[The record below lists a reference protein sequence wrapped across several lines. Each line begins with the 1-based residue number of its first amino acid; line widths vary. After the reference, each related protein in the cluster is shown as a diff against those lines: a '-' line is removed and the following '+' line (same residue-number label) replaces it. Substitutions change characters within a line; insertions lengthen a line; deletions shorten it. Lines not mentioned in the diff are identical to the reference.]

1 MDAISIK
8 TDYEV
13 LKSLIKIKD
22 LIPYGKAN
30 NIDTLGIIDDNLSSS
45 IEFYEECK
53 KNNIKPL
60 IALDVTLEDHIYIY
74 AKNYQGLKDLFKL
87 NTYLLDNKLTLEIL
101 KKYIINAYLVTTN
114 LNLYNELLK
123 ITQNIFLGVQNMD
136 AHPEIKNKFIF
147 NIARTIKKEDT
158 KYLSYLREIN
168 DDSKE
173 NLDLYKNDYLIL
185 ANNKHFTNL
194 INIEIEREE
203 NLIPHYDINIKDSY
217 KFLESLSVKGLTK
230 RLNGNVPDNYKQR
243 LIYELSVIKKMGFT
257 DYFLIVYD
265 YVKYAITHNILVG
278 PGRGSAAGSLVTYSL
293 GITQIDP
300 IKYGLLFERFLNP
313 GRITMPDIDIDF
325 DAEKRGEMITYVKER
340 YGSSNAMP
348 IMTYGTFASKQAL
361 LSVSKILN
369 VDISMLSPLIDAK
382 KTLKEN
388 LTKEVINVLNNNEDI
403 KKVYYEATKIEGLK
417 KHISTH
423 AAGVVISSKALD
435 EVIPIIKS
443 GDNYLTGYTMNYLE
457 SLGLLKMDFL
467 AIKDLTTISNILESI
482 NPKINI
488 NKISLNDEKV
498 FNAFSNAQTVG
509 IFQFESEG
517 MKSFLRR
524 LKPSTFT
531 DLSLALALYR
541 PGPMQSIDSF
551 INRRNGKE
559 EVTYIEKDLESIL
572 KETYGII
579 IYQEQIMQIFNK
591 LASYTYA
598 EADLIRRAISK
609 KKEDIIINE
618 KEKFIT
624 KSVNNGYKKENA
636 EKIYDLIM
644 KFASYGFNKSH
655 SVAYAMLAYQMM
667 YLKINYPK
675 EFYASLLTIN
685 INTTKTKEYIDEAK
699 TLGLKILKPDINKS
713 TDVYTFEESGI
724 RMPLTII
731 KNIGPVAIKEITE
744 ERKKGAFTDFTD
756 FVSRI
761 YNKGINNKT
770 IENLIYAGTFDEMG
784 ETRNT
789 LLTSLKN
796 VLIYAELVSGVG
808 DALVSKPELIKE
820 EELALSTLMQ
830 KEIELFGFYVSNHPA
845 SKYNGVKFNCIKEY
859 FDKNIE
865 AYGLLEKVKT
875 IKTKK
880 GDTMAF
886 LDLTDETGTASATI
900 FPNRIIY
907 INQIKE
913 GDLLKING
921 HVEKRLDRYQIIINK
936 IEIIKI

>member
-22 LIPYGKAN
+22 LITYAKAN
-30 NIDTLGIIDDNLSSS
+30 NIDTLGIIDNNLSSS

-60 IALDVTLEDHIYIY
+60 IALDVTLDDHIYIY

-87 NTYLLDNKLTLEIL
+87 NTYLLDNNLTIELL
-101 KKYIINAYLVTTN
+101 SKYITNTYLVTTSH
-114 LNLYNELLK
+114 NLYNELLK
-123 ITQNIFLGVQNMD
+123 ITSNLFLGVKNINED
-136 AHPEIKNKFIF
+136 KEIKNKVIF
-147 NIARTIKKEDT
+147 NIARTLKKEDT
-158 KYLSYLREIN
+158 KYLSYLREID

-173 NLDLYKNDYLIL
+173 NLDIYKNDYLIP
-185 ANNKHFTNL
+185 ADNKHFTNL

-300 IKYGLLFERFLNP
+300 IKYDLLFERFLNP

-325 DAEKRGEMITYVKER
+325 DAEKRGEMISYVKER
-340 YGSSNAMP
+340 YGIANAMP

-369 VDISMLSPLIDAK
+369 VDISTLSPLIDAK

-388 LTKEVINVLNNNEDI
+388 LTKEVINLLNNNEDI

-517 MKSFLRR
+517 MKNFLRR
-524 LKPSTFT
+524 LKPNTFT

-624 KSVNNGYKKENA
+624 RAVNNGYQKENA

-699 TLGLKILKPDINKS
+699 TLGLKILKPAINKS
-713 TDVYTFEESGI
+713 TDTYTFEEGGI

-744 ERKKGAFTDFTD
+744 ERKKGTFTDFTD

-820 EELALSTLMQ
+820 EELPLSTLMQ

-845 SKYNGVKFNCIKEY
+845 SKYKGVKFNKIKDY

-865 AYGLLEKVKT
+865 VYGLLEKVKT

-886 LDLTDETGTASATI
+886 LELTDETGSASATI

>member
-1 MDAISIK
+1 MDVISIK

-22 LIPYGKAN
+22 LITYAKAN
-30 NIDTLGIIDDNLSSS
+30 NINSLGVIDNNLSSS

-60 IALDVTLEDHIYIY
+60 IALDVTINDHIYIY

-87 NTYLLDNKLTLEIL
+87 NTYLLDNTLTIKVLS
-101 KKYIINAYLVTTN
+101 KYITNTYLVTTN
-114 LNLYNELLK
+114 INLYNELSK
-123 ITQNIFLGVQNMD
+123 ITSNLFLGVKNIND
-136 AHPEIKNKFIF
+136 AKEIKNKVIF
-147 NIARTIKKEDT
+147 NIARTLKREDT
-158 KYLSYLREIN
+158 KYLSYLREI
-168 DDSKE
+168 DGDSKE
-173 NLDLYKNDYLIL
+173 NLELYKNDYLIP
-185 ANNKHFTNL
+185 ADNKHFTDL
-194 INIEIEREE
+194 INIEIKGEE

-217 KFLESLSVKGLTK
+217 KYLEGLSVKGLTK

-300 IKYGLLFERFLNP
+300 IKYDLLFERFLNP

-325 DAEKRGEMITYVKER
+325 DAEKRGEMISYVKER
-340 YGSSNAMP
+340 YGTTNAMP

-369 VDISMLSPLIDAK
+369 IDISTLSPLIDAK

-388 LTKEVINVLNNNEDI
+388 LTKEVISLLNNNQEL

-423 AAGVVISSKALD
+423 AAGVVISSKQLD
-435 EVIPIIKS
+435 EIIPIIKS

-517 MKSFLRR
+517 MKNFLRR
-524 LKPSTFT
+524 LKPNTFT

-559 EVTYIEKDLESIL
+559 KVTYIEKDLESIL

-579 IYQEQIMQIFNK
+579 IYQEQIMQIARKMAGF
-591 LASYTYA
+591 SYA
-598 EADLIRRAISK
+598 KADELRRAMSK
-609 KKEDIIINE
+609 KKEDLLLSYKDDFISGGLSYGYDEKTLNE
-618 KEKFIT
+618 
-624 KSVNNGYKKENA
+624 VYN
-636 EKIYDLIM
+636 LIL
-644 KFASYGFNKSH
+644 KFANYGFNKAH
-655 SVAYAMLAYQMM
+655 SVSYA
-667 YLKINYPK
+667 I
-675 EFYASLLTIN
+675 
-685 INTTKTKEYIDEAK
+685 
-699 TLGLKILKPDINKS
+699 
-713 TDVYTFEESGI
+713 I
-724 RMPLTII
+724 RRWNTII
-731 KNIGPVAIKEITE
+731 
-744 ERKKGAFTDFTD
+744 
-756 FVSRI
+756 
-761 YNKGINNKT
+761 
-770 IENLIYAGTFDEMG
+770 
-784 ETRNT
+784 
-789 LLTSLKN
+789 
-796 VLIYAELVSGVG
+796 
-808 DALVSKPELIKE
+808 
-820 EELALSTLMQ
+820 
-830 KEIELFGFYVSNHPA
+830 
-845 SKYNGVKFNCIKEY
+845 
-859 FDKNIE
+859 
-865 AYGLLEKVKT
+865 
-875 IKTKK
+875 
-880 GDTMAF
+880 
-886 LDLTDETGTASATI
+886 
-900 FPNRIIY
+900 
-907 INQIKE
+907 
-913 GDLLKING
+913 
-921 HVEKRLDRYQIIINK
+921 
-936 IEIIKI
+936 

>member
-22 LIPYGKAN
+22 LIIYAKEN
-30 NIDTLGIIDDNLSSS
+30 NINVLGVIDGNLSSS

-53 KNNIKPL
+53 KNDIKPL
-60 IALDVTLEDHIYIY
+60 IALDVTLNDHIYVY

-87 NTYLLDNKLTLEIL
+87 NTYLLDNEPTLDIL
-101 KKYIINAYLVTTN
+101 KKYITNAYLVTTN
-114 LNLYNELLK
+114 VSLYNELSK
-123 ITQNIFLGVQNMD
+123 ITSNLFLGVKNINEVK
-136 AHPEIKNKFIF
+136 EIPNKVIF
-147 NIARTIKKEDT
+147 NIARALKKEDS
-158 KYLSYLREIN
+158 KYISYLREI
-168 DDSKE
+168 DGESKD
-173 NLDLYKNDYLIL
+173 NLDMYKNNYLIP
-185 ANNKHFTNL
+185 ADNKYFTDL
-194 INIEIEREE
+194 INIEIKGED

-217 KFLESLSVKGLTK
+217 KYLEGLAVKGLTK

-300 IKYGLLFERFLNP
+300 IKYDLLFERFLNP

-325 DAEKRGEMITYVKER
+325 NAEKRGEMISYVKER
-340 YGSSNAMP
+340 YGASNAMP

-361 LSVSKILN
+361 LSVSKILI
-369 VDISMLSPLIDAK
+369 VDISTLSPLIDAK

-388 LTKEVINVLNNNEDI
+388 LTKEVITLLNNNPEL

-457 SLGLLKMDFL
+457 RLGLLKMDFL

-524 LKPSTFT
+524 LKPNTFT

-559 EVTYIEKDLESIL
+559 KITYIEKDLESIL

-618 KEKFIT
+618 KEKFI
-624 KSVNNGYKKENA
+624 SRAVNNGYQKENA
-636 EKIYDLIM
+636 EKIYELIM
-644 KFASYGFNKSH
+644 MFASYGFNKSH

-713 TDVYTFEESGI
+713 IDVYTFEGGGI
-724 RMPLTII
+724 RMPLSVIR
-731 KNIGPVAIKEITE
+731 NIGPVAIKVITD
-744 ERKKGAFTDFTD
+744 ERRKGEFTDFTD

-761 YNKGINNKT
+761 YNKGINTKT

-808 DALVSKPELIKE
+808 DALVSKPELIKA
-820 EELALSTLMQ
+820 EELPLNELMQ
-830 KEIELFGFYVSNHPA
+830 KEIELYGFYVSNHPA
-845 SKYNGVKFNCIKEY
+845 SKYNCAKFNNIQKY

-865 AYGLLEKVKT
+865 TVGLLEKIKT

-886 LDLTDETGTASATI
+886 LELTDETGTISATI

-907 INQIKE
+907 INQIKT
-913 GDLLKING
+913 GDLLKIYG

>member
-13 LKSLIKIKD
+13 LKSLIKIKE
-22 LIPYGKAN
+22 LITYAKAN

-136 AHPEIKNKFIF
+136 AHPEIKNKVIF

-158 KYLSYLREIN
+158 KYLSYLREID

-388 LTKEVINVLNNNEDI
+388 LTKEVINVLNNNEDT

-655 SVAYAMLAYQMM
+655 SVAYAMLAYEMM

-699 TLGLKILKPDINKS
+699 TLGLKILKPEINKS

-921 HVEKRLDRYQIIINK
+921 HVKKRLDRYQIIINK

>member
-22 LIPYGKAN
+22 LITYAKAN

-60 IALDVTLEDHIYIY
+60 IALDASFKDHIYIY
-74 AKNYQGLKDLFKL
+74 AKNYQGLKELFKL

-101 KKYIINAYLVTTN
+101 KKYITNTYLVTTN
-114 LNLYNELLK
+114 INLYNELLN
-123 ITQNIFLGVQNMD
+123 ITQNIFLGVHNMD
-136 AHPEIKNKFIF
+136 NHPEIKNKVIF
-147 NIARTIKKEDT
+147 NIARTLKKEDT
-158 KYLSYLREIN
+158 KYLSYLREI
-168 DDSKE
+168 DGDSKE
-173 NLDLYKNDYLIL
+173 NIDIYKNDYLICSD
-185 ANNKHFTNL
+185 NKHFTDL
-194 INIEIEREE
+194 INIEIKGED

-217 KFLESLSVKGLTK
+217 KYLESLAVKGLTK
-230 RLNGNVPDNYKQR
+230 RLNGNVRDIYKQR
-243 LIYELSVIKKMGFT
+243 LIYELSVIRKMGFT

-300 IKYGLLFERFLNP
+300 IKYNLLFERFLNP
-313 GRITMPDIDIDF
+313 GRVTMPDIDIDF

-340 YGSSNAMP
+340 YGASNAMP

-369 VDISMLSPLIDAK
+369 IDISTLSPLIDAK

-388 LTKEVINVLNNNEDI
+388 LTKEVITILNNNEDI

-488 NKISLNDEKV
+488 NKINLNDSKV

-517 MKSFLRR
+517 MKNFLRR

-551 INRRNGKE
+551 INRKNGKE

-618 KEKFIT
+618 KGKFIT

-636 EKIYDLIM
+636 EKIYELIM

-713 TDVYTFEESGI
+713 TDVYTFEKEGI

-744 ERKKGAFTDFTD
+744 ERKKGTFTDFTD

-770 IENLIYAGTFDEMG
+770 IESLIYAGVFDEMG

-820 EELALSTLMQ
+820 EELPLNTLMQ

-845 SKYNGVKFNCIKEY
+845 SKYSGAKFNCIKDY

-886 LDLTDETGTASATI
+886 LELTDETGVASATI

>member
-13 LKSLIKIKD
+13 LKSLIKIKE
-22 LIPYGKAN
+22 LITYAKAN
-30 NIDTLGIIDDNLSSS
+30 NINVLGVIDDNLSSS

-60 IALDVTLEDHIYIY
+60 IGLDVTVNDHIYMY
-74 AKNYQGLKDLFKL
+74 AKNYDGLKDLFKL
-87 NTYLLDNKLTLEIL
+87 NTYLLDNELTLDVL
-101 KKYIINAYLVTTN
+101 KKYISNAYLVTTN
-114 LNLYNELLK
+114 VLLYHELLK
-123 ITQNIFLGVQNMD
+123 VTTNVFLGVKNMGD
-136 AHPEIKNKFIF
+136 APEVSEKIIF
-147 NIARTIKKEDT
+147 NIARALKKEDT
-158 KYLSYLREIN
+158 RYLTYLREIDG
-168 DDSKE
+168 DDKE
-173 NLDLYKNDYLIL
+173 NLNLYKSDYLIP
-185 ANNKHFTNL
+185 ADNKHFTDL
-194 INIEIEREE
+194 IDIEIERED
-203 NLIPHYDINIKDSY
+203 NLIPHYDVNIKDSY
-217 KFLESLSVKGLTK
+217 KFLEVLAVKGLTK
-230 RLNGNVPDNYKQR
+230 RLSGNVTDAYKQR

-300 IKYGLLFERFLNP
+300 IKYDLLFERFLNP

-325 DAEKRGEMITYVKER
+325 DAEKRGQMIDYVKER
-340 YGSSNAMP
+340 YGTFNAMP

-369 VDISMLSPLIDAK
+369 VDIGMLSPLIDAK
-382 KTLKEN
+382 KTLKDN
-388 LTKEVINVLNNNEDI
+388 LTKEVVDVLNGNSDI
-403 KKVYYEATKIEGLK
+403 KRVYYEATKIEGLK

-423 AAGVVISSKALD
+423 AAGVVISSKRLD

-467 AIKDLTTISNILESI
+467 AIKDLTTISNILGSI
-482 NPKINI
+482 SPKINI
-488 NKISLNDEKV
+488 NKIDLNDDKV
-498 FNAFSNAQTVG
+498 FKAFSNAQTVG

-524 LKPSTFT
+524 LKPNTFT

-541 PGPMQSIDSF
+541 PGPMQSIDAF

-559 EVTYIEKDLESIL
+559 KIIYIEKDLEGIL
-572 KETYGII
+572 RETYGII

-609 KKEDIIINE
+609 KKEDIILNE

-624 KSVNNGYKKENA
+624 RSVSNGYKRENA
-636 EKIYDLIM
+636 EQIYELIM

-675 EFYASLLTIN
+675 EFYTSLLTIN
-685 INTTKTKEYIDEAK
+685 INTTKTKEYIDEVK
-699 TLGLKILKPDINKS
+699 TLGIKVLKPDINKS
-713 TDVYTFEESGI
+713 EDVYTFDDDGI
-724 RMPLTII
+724 RMPLSVIR
-731 KNIGPVAIKEITE
+731 NIGPVAIKEITE
-744 ERKKGAFTDFTD
+744 ERQKGEFTDFTD

-761 YNKGINNKT
+761 YNKGINVKT
-770 IENLIYAGTFDEMG
+770 IENLIYAGVFDEMG
-784 ETRNT
+784 NTRNT

-808 DALVSKPELIKE
+808 DALVSKPELVRA
-820 EELALSTLMQ
+820 EELPLNELMQ
-830 KEIELFGFYVSNHPA
+830 KEIELYGFYVSNHPA
-845 SKYNGVKFNCIKEY
+845 SKYNGIKFNVIKDY

-865 AYGLLEKVKT
+865 VVGLLERVKT

-886 LDLTDETGTASATI
+886 LELSDETGTVSATL

-913 GDLLKING
+913 GDLLKLYG
-921 HVEKRLDRYQIIINK
+921 HVEKRLDRYQIVINK
-936 IEIIKI
+936 IEIVKI

>member
-22 LIPYGKAN
+22 LIPYAKAN

-300 IKYGLLFERFLNP
+300 IKYDLLFERFLNP

-482 NPKINI
+482 NSKINI

-524 LKPSTFT
+524 LKPSKFT

-655 SVAYAMLAYQMM
+655 SIAYAMLAYQMM

-875 IKTKK
+875 IKTKN

-886 LDLTDETGTASATI
+886 LDLADETGTASATI

>member
-22 LIPYGKAN
+22 LIPYAKAN
-30 NIDTLGIIDDNLSSS
+30 NIDTLGIVDNNLSSS

-87 NTYLLDNKLTLEIL
+87 NSYLLDNKLTLEIL

-136 AHPEIKNKFIF
+136 AHPEIKNKVIF

-158 KYLSYLREIN
+158 KYLSYLREID

-388 LTKEVINVLNNNEDI
+388 LTKEVINVLNNNEDT

-655 SVAYAMLAYQMM
+655 SVAYAMLAYEMM

-675 EFYASLLTIN
+675 EFYTSLLTIN

-699 TLGLKILKPDINKS
+699 TLGLKILKPEINKS

-921 HVEKRLDRYQIIINK
+921 HVKKRLDRYQIIINK

>member
-22 LIPYGKAN
+22 LITYAKAN
-30 NIDTLGIIDDNLSSS
+30 NINSLGVIDNNLSSS

-60 IALDVTLEDHIYIY
+60 IALDVTINDHIYIF

-87 NTYLLDNKLTLEIL
+87 NTYLLDNTLAIEVL
-101 KKYIINAYLVTTN
+101 SKYITNTYLVTTN
-114 LNLYNELLK
+114 INLYNELSKMTSNL
-123 ITQNIFLGVQNMD
+123 FLGVKNIND
-136 AHPEIKNKFIF
+136 AKEIKNKIIF
-147 NIARTIKKEDT
+147 NIARTLKREDT
-158 KYLSYLREIN
+158 KYLSYLREI
-168 DDSKE
+168 DGDSKE
-173 NLDLYKNDYLIL
+173 NLELYKNDYLIP
-185 ANNKHFTNL
+185 ADNKHFTDL
-194 INIEIEREE
+194 INIEIKGEE

-217 KFLESLSVKGLTK
+217 KYLEGLSAKGLTK

-300 IKYGLLFERFLNP
+300 IKYDLLFERFLNP

-325 DAEKRGEMITYVKER
+325 DAEKRGEMISYVKER
-340 YGSSNAMP
+340 YGATNAMP

-369 VDISMLSPLIDAK
+369 IDISTLSPLIDAK

-388 LTKEVINVLNNNEDI
+388 LTKEVISLLNNNQEL

-423 AAGVVISSKALD
+423 AAGVVISSKQLD
-435 EVIPIIKS
+435 EIIPIIKS

-498 FNAFSNAQTVG
+498 FKAFSNAQTVG

-517 MKSFLRR
+517 MKNFLRR
-524 LKPSTFT
+524 LKPNTFT

-559 EVTYIEKDLESIL
+559 KVTYIEKDLESIL

-624 KSVNNGYKKENA
+624 RSVNNGYQKEKA

-713 TDVYTFEESGI
+713 TDAYTFEEDGI

-744 ERKKGAFTDFTD
+744 ERKKSEFTDFTD

-761 YNKGINNKT
+761 YNKGINTKT
-770 IENLIYAGTFDEMG
+770 IENLIYAGVFDEMG

-789 LLTSLKN
+789 LLASLKN

-808 DALVSKPELIKE
+808 DALVSKPELIKT
-820 EELALSTLMQ
+820 EELPPNELMQ

-845 SKYNGVKFNCIKEY
+845 SKYNCVKFNNIKEY

-865 AYGLLEKVKT
+865 TVGLLEKIKT

-886 LDLTDETGTASATI
+886 LDLTDETGTISATI

-907 INQIKE
+907 INQIKT
-913 GDLLKING
+913 GDLLKIYG

-936 IEIIKI
+936 IEIKKI

>member
-22 LIPYGKAN
+22 LITYAKEN
-30 NIDTLGIIDDNLSSS
+30 NINTLGIIDNNLSSS
-45 IEFYEECK
+45 IEFYDECK

-60 IALDVTLEDHIYIY
+60 IALDVILNEHIYIY

-87 NTYLLDNKLTLEIL
+87 NTYLLDNELTLDIL
-101 KKYIINAYLVTTN
+101 KKYITNAYLVTTDI
-114 LNLYNELLK
+114 NLYNELSK
-123 ITQNIFLGVQNMD
+123 ITSNLFLGVKNINEVKEIQN
-136 AHPEIKNKFIF
+136 KVIF
-147 NIARTIKKEDT
+147 NIARALKKEDT
-158 KYLSYLREIN
+158 KYISYLREIEGEP
-168 DDSKE
+168 KE
-173 NLDLYKNDYLIL
+173 NLDIYKNDYLIP
-185 ANNKHFTNL
+185 ADNKHFTDL
-194 INIEIEREE
+194 INIEIKGED
-203 NLIPHYDINIKDSY
+203 NLIPHYDINIQDSY
-217 KFLESLSVKGLTK
+217 KYLESLAVKGLTK
-230 RLNGNVPDNYKQR
+230 RLNGIVPDNYKQR

-300 IKYGLLFERFLNP
+300 IKYDLLFERFLNP

-325 DAEKRGEMITYVKER
+325 DAEKRGEMISYVKER
-340 YGSSNAMP
+340 YGASNAMP

-369 VDISMLSPLIDAK
+369 IDISTLSPLIDAK

-388 LTKEVINVLNNNEDI
+388 LTKEVITLLNNNSEL

-423 AAGVVISSKALD
+423 AAGVVISSKVLD

-467 AIKDLTTISNILESI
+467 AIKDLTTISNILENI

-488 NKISLNDEKV
+488 NKINLNDEKV

-524 LKPSTFT
+524 LKPNTFT

-551 INRRNGKE
+551 INRRNDKE
-559 EVTYIEKDLESIL
+559 KITYIEKDLESIL

-624 KSVNNGYKKENA
+624 RAVNNGYQKENA
-636 EKIYDLIM
+636 EKIYELIM

-713 TDVYTFEESGI
+713 TDAYTFESGGI

-744 ERKKGAFTDFTD
+744 ERKKGEFTDFTN

-761 YNKGINNKT
+761 YSKGINIKM
-770 IENLIYAGTFDEMG
+770 IENLIYAGVFDEMG

-789 LLTSLKN
+789 LLISLKN

-820 EELALSTLMQ
+820 EELPLSALMQ
-830 KEIELFGFYVSNHPA
+830 KEIELYGFYVSNHPA
-845 SKYNGVKFNCIKEY
+845 SKYNCVKFNNIQKY

-865 AYGLLEKVKT
+865 TVGLLEKTRT

-886 LDLTDETGTASATI
+886 LELTDETGTISATI

-907 INQIKE
+907 VNQIKE
-913 GDLLKING
+913 GDLLKIHG

-936 IEIIKI
+936 IEIMKI

>member
-22 LIPYGKAN
+22 LIPYAKAN

-87 NTYLLDNKLTLEIL
+87 NTYLLDNKMTLEIL

-300 IKYGLLFERFLNP
+300 IKYDLLFERFLNP

-361 LSVSKILN
+361 LSISKILN

-624 KSVNNGYKKENA
+624 RSVNNGYQKEKA

-713 TDVYTFEESGI
+713 TDAYTFEEDGI

-744 ERKKGAFTDFTD
+744 ERKKSEFTDFTD

-761 YNKGINNKT
+761 YNKGINTKT
-770 IENLIYAGTFDEMG
+770 IENLIYAGVFDEMG

-789 LLTSLKN
+789 LLASLKN

-808 DALVSKPELIKE
+808 DALVSKPELIKT
-820 EELALSTLMQ
+820 EELPLNELMQ

-845 SKYNGVKFNCIKEY
+845 SKYNYVKFNNIKEY

-865 AYGLLEKVKT
+865 TVGLLEKIKT

-886 LDLTDETGTASATI
+886 LDLTDETGTISATI

-907 INQIKE
+907 INQIKT
-913 GDLLKING
+913 GDLLKIYG

>member
-13 LKSLIKIKD
+13 LKSLIKVKD
-22 LIPYGKAN
+22 LITYAKAN
-30 NIDTLGIIDDNLSSS
+30 NINTLGIIDNNLSSS

-60 IALDVTLEDHIYIY
+60 IALDVTLNNHIYIY

-87 NTYLLDNKLTLEIL
+87 NTYLLDNELTIDIL
-101 KKYIINAYLVTTN
+101 KKYITNAYLVTRS
-114 LNLYNELLK
+114 LNLYDELSK
-123 ITQNIFLGVQNMD
+123 ITSNLFLGVKNIND
-136 AHPEIKNKFIF
+136 TPEVKNKVIF
-147 NIARTIKKEDT
+147 NIARTLKKEDT
-158 KYLSYLREIN
+158 KYISYLREIDN
-168 DDSKE
+168 ESKE
-173 NLDLYKNDYLIL
+173 NLNIYKNDYLIP
-185 ANNKHFTNL
+185 ADNKHFTNL
-194 INIEIEREE
+194 INIEFEKEN
-203 NLIPHYDINIKDSY
+203 NLIPHYDINIVDSY
-217 KFLESLSVKGLTK
+217 KYLEGLAVKGLTK
-230 RLNGNVPDNYKQR
+230 RLNGIVPNNYKQR

-300 IKYGLLFERFLNP
+300 IKYDLLFERFLNP

-325 DAEKRGEMITYVKER
+325 DAEKRGEMISYVKER
-340 YGSSNAMP
+340 YGASNAMP

-369 VDISMLSPLIDAK
+369 IDINTLSPLIDAK

-388 LTKEVINVLNNNEDI
+388 LTKEVIALLNSNPEL

-423 AAGVVISSKALD
+423 AAGVVISSKTLD

-443 GDNYLTGYTMNYLE
+443 GENYLTGYTMNYLE

-524 LKPSTFT
+524 LKPNTFT

-559 EVTYIEKDLESIL
+559 KITYIEKDLESIL

-618 KEKFIT
+618 QEKFIT
-624 KSVNNGYKKENA
+624 RAVNNGYNKENA
-636 EKIYDLIM
+636 QKIYELIM

-699 TLGLKILKPDINKS
+699 TLGLKILKPEINKS
-713 TDVYTFEESGI
+713 TDAYTFEEDGI

-744 ERKKGAFTDFTD
+744 ERKKGEFTDFTD

-761 YNKGINNKT
+761 YSKGINTKT
-770 IENLIYAGTFDEMG
+770 IENLIYAGVFDEMG

-820 EELALSTLMQ
+820 EELPLSTLMQ
-830 KEIELFGFYVSNHPA
+830 KEIELYGFYVSNHPA
-845 SKYNGVKFNCIKEY
+845 SKYNCIKFNRIKEY

-865 AYGLLEKVKT
+865 TVGLLEKTRT

-886 LDLTDETGTASATI
+886 LELTDETGTISATI

-907 INQIKE
+907 VNQIKE
-913 GDLLKING
+913 GDLLKIYG

-936 IEIIKI
+936 IEIMKI

>member
-1 MDAISIK
+1 MDVISIK

-22 LIPYGKAN
+22 LITYAKAN
-30 NIDTLGIIDDNLSSS
+30 NINSLGVIDNNLSSS

-60 IALDVTLEDHIYIY
+60 IALDVTINDHIYIY

-87 NTYLLDNKLTLEIL
+87 NTYLLDNTLTIEVLS
-101 KKYIINAYLVTTN
+101 KYITNTYLVTTN
-114 LNLYNELLK
+114 INLYNELSK
-123 ITQNIFLGVQNMD
+123 ITSNLFLGVKNIND
-136 AHPEIKNKFIF
+136 AKEIKNKVIF
-147 NIARTIKKEDT
+147 NIARTLKREDT
-158 KYLSYLREIN
+158 KYLSYLREI
-168 DDSKE
+168 DGDSKE
-173 NLDLYKNDYLIL
+173 NLELYKNDYLIP
-185 ANNKHFTNL
+185 ADNKHFTDL
-194 INIEIEREE
+194 INIEIKGEE

-217 KFLESLSVKGLTK
+217 KYLKGLSVKGLTK
-230 RLNGNVPDNYKQR
+230 RLNANVPDNYKQR

-300 IKYGLLFERFLNP
+300 IKYDLLFERFLNP

-325 DAEKRGEMITYVKER
+325 DAEKRGEMISYVKER
-340 YGSSNAMP
+340 YGATNAMP

-369 VDISMLSPLIDAK
+369 IDISTLSPLIDAK

-388 LTKEVINVLNNNEDI
+388 LTKEVISLLNNNQEL

-423 AAGVVISSKALD
+423 AAGVVISSKQLD
-435 EVIPIIKS
+435 EIIPIIKS

-517 MKSFLRR
+517 MKNFLRR
-524 LKPSTFT
+524 LKPNTFT

-559 EVTYIEKDLESIL
+559 KVTYIEKDLESIL

-624 KSVNNGYKKENA
+624 RSVNNGYQKEKA

-713 TDVYTFEESGI
+713 TDAYTFEEDGI

-744 ERKKGAFTDFTD
+744 ERKKSEFTDFTD

-761 YNKGINNKT
+761 YNKGINTKT
-770 IENLIYAGTFDEMG
+770 IENLIYAGVFDEMG

-789 LLTSLKN
+789 LLASLKN

-808 DALVSKPELIKE
+808 DALVSKPELIKT
-820 EELALSTLMQ
+820 EELPLNELMQ

-845 SKYNGVKFNCIKEY
+845 SKYNYVKFNNIKEY

-865 AYGLLEKVKT
+865 TVGLLEKIKT

-886 LDLTDETGTASATI
+886 LDLTDETGTISATI

-907 INQIKE
+907 INQIKT
-913 GDLLKING
+913 GDLLKIYG